1 VTVTREFD
9 EESIAALLS
18 ALPPAPEAWVQ
29 AAEQLPAARL
39 ELERLVELARLD
51 HELAEALREN
61 LEAALAERSI
71 ALPAAL
77 QRELRERLERS

>member
-9 EESIAALLS
+9 EESIAELLS

-29 AAEQLPAARL
+29 AAEELPAARL

>member
-9 EESIAALLS
+9 EESIAELLS

-29 AAEQLPAARL
+29 AAEELPAARL

-61 LEAALAERSI
+61 LEPALADRSI

>member
-1 VTVTREFD
+1 VTVRREFD
-9 EESIAALLS
+9 EEAVAELLS
-18 ALPPAPEAWVQ
+18 VLPPAPEAWVQ
-29 AAEQLPAARL
+29 AAQELPAARL
-39 ELERLVELARLD
+39 ELERLVELAQLD

-61 LEAALAERSI
+61 LEGALAERSI